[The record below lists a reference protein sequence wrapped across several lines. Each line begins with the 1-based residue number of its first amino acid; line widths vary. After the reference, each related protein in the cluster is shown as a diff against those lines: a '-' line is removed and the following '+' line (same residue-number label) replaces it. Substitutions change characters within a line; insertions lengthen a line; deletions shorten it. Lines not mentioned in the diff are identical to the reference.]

1 MARPRRLVLWFLLF
15 AVVLLL
21 LAYSLHFA
29 PFSACECETDHHRR
43 HHHHPPG
50 PHHRRHYDPITP
62 KPDKA
67 DLEPAELDPF
77 RVPWG
82 TFVSQPSGRRVQ
94 VISVSQD
101 HRPLPT
107 TPSLPA
113 HLRSRTFHHLAT
125 TTPPT
130 DGNHL
135 LHIFQIH
142 LALNS
147 TFFDIEGDIETPTA
161 YTFQTVE
168 LWWPSQAG
176 DGGGEDDGAGGP
188 VKKLTAQAIT
198 LDEPLNAAY
207 RYKVARP
214 QYLELIVRCAFL
226 LSDDAADELLRRRR
240 EVRFAVFAAREVA
253 FFPLDH
259 VLHFPRAT
267 SLLPIAPTETGARDC
282 HHRLATAPWANSS
295 SGVASIVRASGA
307 DARVRVGAWITK
319 KFTWTDDDE
328 LWLLWTLDVVGVDH
342 VVLHLAT
349 RQLSLESMRQR
360 LARHPGVLERVTL
373 VGVDAPGRDDRVTY
387 CYLQELLVWD
397 GFVRWQADFDFVF
410 LVDTDEFV
418 QLFERE
424 APHRRIDAKTFIAR
438 NRERLQTGGHAYMNR
453 LRVGRTQDHSTAEAQ
468 LPAFLNGMADFDFVF
483 LVDTDEFVQL
493 FEREAPHRRIDAKT
507 FIARNRERLQTGG
520 HAYMNRL
527 RVGRTQDHSTAE
539 AQLPA
544 FLNGMVSLD
553 GAQIQE
559 LTDAGSGG
567 WESQGKSLFFAN
579 GAVQPYLHWSVG
591 YPKDKWAVEEAHIL
605 HVRKSA
611 HHDWANG
618 PLTWWLHH
626 LRGR

>member
-1 MARPRRLVLWFLLF
+1 V
-15 AVVLLL
+15 
-21 LAYSLHFA
+21 
-29 PFSACECETDHHRR
+29 T
-43 HHHHPPG
+43 
-50 PHHRRHYDPITP
+50 T
-62 KPDKA
+62 K
-67 DLEPAELDPF
+67 LDPF

-107 TPSLPA
+107 AGTSLPA
-113 HLRSRTFHHLAT
+113 ALLPRTFRHL
-125 TTPPT
+125 TPANSS
-130 DGNHL
+130 DENRR

-142 LALNS
+142 LAIES
-147 TFFDIEGDIETPTA
+147 AFFDVDGDIETPTA
-161 YTFQTVE
+161 CTFQTVE
-168 LWWPSQAG
+168 LWWPSLAG
-176 DGGGEDDGAGGP
+176 CGGGLDDNDNENDNRQEEVG
-188 VKKLTAQAIT
+188 VVKLTAQAIT
-198 LDEPLNAAY
+198 LDEPMHAAY
-207 RYKVARP
+207 RYEHARP

-267 SLLPIAPTETGARDC
+267 SLLPITPTETGAPDHHH
-282 HHRLATAPWANSS
+282 HHRLVTAPWANSS

-349 RQLSLESMRQR
+349 RQLSLESVRQR

-373 VGVDAPGRDDRVTY
+373 VGVDAPGRGDRVTY

-397 GFVRWQADFDFVF
+397 GFVRWQADFDFVL

-424 APHRRIDAKTFIAR
+424 APHRRIDVKTFIAR
-438 NRERLQTGGHAYMNR
+438 HRERLQAGGHAYMNR
-453 LRVGRTQDHSTAEAQ
+453 LRVGRTQDHSA
-468 LPAFLNGMADFDFVF
+468 
-483 LVDTDEFVQL
+483 
-493 FEREAPHRRIDAKT
+493 
-507 FIARNRERLQTGG
+507 
-520 HAYMNRL
+520 
-527 RVGRTQDHSTAE
+527 AE